1 MRSYSKNQFKRELN
15 KRIEE
20 KNLSDLLRQIKSY
33 KKLNHKEF
41 SEEVYELKPYIVNLP
56 LYQARSMMCLRAQVF
71 KSIKFNFQS
80 DVIFSSENWLCE
92 CQKAIQSQ
100 QHLKICEQYAD
111 LRRKHSLLED
121 QGLVAYFDKT
131 FRQKESLVN

>member
-33 KKLNHKEF
+33 KKLNHKEL
-41 SEEVYELKPYIVNLP
+41 SEEVYELKPYTVNLP
-56 LYQARSMMCLRAQVF
+56 LYQARYMMRLQAQVF